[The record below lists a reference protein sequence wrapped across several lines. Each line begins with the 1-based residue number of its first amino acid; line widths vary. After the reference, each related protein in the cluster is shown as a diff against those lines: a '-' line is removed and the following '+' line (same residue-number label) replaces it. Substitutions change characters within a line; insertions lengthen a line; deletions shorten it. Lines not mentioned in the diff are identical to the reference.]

1 MTGSVEIANLNM
13 TISSL
18 VTVALTIVILIAMGY
33 LVDYTTLGLQL
44 RAASSDFKTA
54 RLLGVRSNRLI
65 TSSFAISGV
74 LAAFVGFIIVVE
86 NPQVEPMFGLNI
98 TILALVGIVIGG
110 ISSLRG
116 CALGGFIV
124 GFILSEVVLFLQG
137 TMFWGA
143 MGFMPYYYELLFGVS
158 ALLPIGLFFI
168 LGAVMYFSRKID
180 WGK

>member
-1 MTGSVEIANLNM
+1 MTGSVQIANLNV

-18 VTVALTIVILIAMGY
+18 VTVAMTIVILISMGY
-33 LVDYTTLGLQL
+33 LVDYTQLGLQL
-44 RAASSDFKTA
+44 RAASADFKTA

-65 TSSFAISGV
+65 TSSFAISGL

-110 ISSLRG
+110 ISTLRG

-124 GFILSEVVLFLQG
+124 GFILSLLNTFLGNARVYAYSYLFL
-137 TMFWGA
+137 A
-143 MGFMPYYYELLFGVS
+143 VVIILLVRPG
-158 ALLPIGLFFI
+158 GI
-168 LGAVMYFSRKID
+168 LSKRNEMDRV
-180 WGK
+180 